1 MASLLP
7 EDSNAA
13 DTSSELAA
21 VVAGAA
27 VKQMAVD
34 RGAPDVGW
42 ETFVDDEGAAREL
55 LLRWAHDHAGEG
67 RKRCVRGHK
76 EESSVLL
83 GAGAGT
89 ERFDECV
96 SEECVTDVVTD
107 RPGRD
112 DGSRLTDSKIDI
124 R

>member
-1 MASLLP
+1 MASLLL

-21 VVAGAA
+21 VVAGSA

-55 LLRWAHDHAGEG
+55 LLRWA
-67 RKRCVRGHK
+67 CM
-76 EESSVLL
+76 
-83 GAGAGT
+83 
-89 ERFDECV
+89 
-96 SEECVTDVVTD
+96 
-107 RPGRD
+107 
-112 DGSRLTDSKIDI
+112 
-124 R
+124 